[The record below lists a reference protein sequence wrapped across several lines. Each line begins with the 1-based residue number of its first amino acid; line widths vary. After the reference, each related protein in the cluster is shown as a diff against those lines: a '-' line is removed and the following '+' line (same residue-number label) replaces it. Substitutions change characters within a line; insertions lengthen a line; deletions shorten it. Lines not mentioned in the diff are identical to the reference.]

1 MYQVGFIGVGK
12 IGLPICRNLIERGV
26 SVIGYRRSSLAEFE
40 AAGGV
45 AAGSAAEVA
54 EKAEVVFS
62 CVPDEAALD
71 EVIQGEAGVAGVVR
85 PGQIVV
91 EFGSHPLPALQ
102 RQEAALTARGAVF
115 LDGEVSG
122 TPGMVA
128 ARKAVIYLGGDK
140 AACEAIAPLVD
151 AFAPGWYH
159 FGPIGTAATV
169 KLINNLLVIVNIA
182 ATAEAM
188 ALALK
193 TDVDPATLIKAV
205 SEGSGGSTQFA
216 IRAPWMAEGRFMPAQ
231 GEFQQ
236 LAHYF
241 DLIGDFAKDVGS
253 ATPLMNC
260 AAELYRR
267 GIADGMGAM
276 DVAGMIE
283 VIRALPQRAA
293 A

>member
-45 AAGSAAEVA
+45 AAASAAEVA

-71 EVIQGEAGVAGVVR
+71 EVIQGGAGVAAVAR

-102 RQEAALTARGAVF
+102 RQEAALAARGAVF

-140 AACEAIAPLVD
+140 AACEAIAPLVE

-216 IRAPWMAEGRFMPAQ
+216 IRAPWMAEGRFTPAQ

-241 DLIGDFAKDVGS
+241 DLIGDFADEVGS

-283 VIRALPQRAA
+283 VIRSLPQPKAA
-293 A
+293 

>member
-45 AAGSAAEVA
+45 AAASAAEVT
-54 EKAEVVFS
+54 EKAEIVFS

-71 EVIQGEAGVAGVVR
+71 EVMQAVAGAVR

-91 EFGSHPLPALQ
+91 EFGSHALSALK
-102 RQEAALTARGAVF
+102 RQEHALSARGAIF

-140 AACEAIAPLVD
+140 AACEAIAPLVE

-205 SEGSGGSTQFA
+205 AEGSGGSTQFA

-241 DLIGDFAKDVGS
+241 DLIGDFAAEHGS

-260 AAELYRR
+260 AADLYRR

-283 VIRALPQRAA
+283 VIRSLPQPKTE
-293 A
+293 